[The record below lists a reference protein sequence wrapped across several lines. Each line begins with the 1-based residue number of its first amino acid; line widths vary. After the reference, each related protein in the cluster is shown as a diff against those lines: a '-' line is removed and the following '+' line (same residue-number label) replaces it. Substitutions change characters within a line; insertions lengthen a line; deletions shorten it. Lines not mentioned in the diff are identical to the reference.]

1 MLGDEGEGQDTVKL
15 WCRLEKARGYFMNDR
30 TRVAKYLFSLDA
42 VLGILSIGGAALYG
56 AAYSS
61 KSIWVAFFPV
71 FVPLAVLWAVLCY
84 GGYKGLKSSNV
95 FLTLLFWLLVV
106 GHFFAFPV
114 GTAFSLACIWLWRD
128 LSPHSKSRRVTVA
141 QQQDPGDD
149 PAATSARQ
157 GRP

>member
-1 MLGDEGEGQDTVKL
+1 MH
-15 WCRLEKARGYFMNDR
+15 FMNDR
-30 TRVAKYLFSLDA
+30 ARVAKYLFSLDT

-61 KSIWVAFFPV
+61 KSIWVAFFPI
-71 FVPLAVLWAVLCY
+71 FVPSAVLWALLCY
-84 GGYKGLKSSNV
+84 GGYKGLTSSNI

-128 LSPHSKSRRVTVA
+128 LSPRSKNRRIPARDSVPDGADSRSGEK
-141 QQQDPGDD
+141 D
-149 PAATSARQ
+149 
-157 GRP
+157 RPRSFKAGAFVQA